1 MKKLMIKLQLI
12 LGILLTSP
20 LCLAN
25 TTYTSEREAL
35 IQEIIASNPSH
46 NWEVTLE
53 ELLLP
58 RTLYT
63 LESTS
68 TLSSR
73 LSLYERNLVLSP
85 HTNYTLTTS
94 SPLGTSTLGRWFYDS
109 PLTNANIHF
118 APFEVQFSLTTPNC
132 GINRRISVETVDFK
146 DTTPVRLLSIG
157 DSITRMGGYVEQVQN
172 VLPNTA
178 TVGTIS
184 YANEKIAREGR
195 GGWTL
200 KKYFTY
206 IGSSDNLDSPFL
218 FPTTVSGTHYKGNT
232 ADWKK
237 VINASATDI
246 TYGGLQKMARGWQ
259 DTGNYLYD
267 QNGYYISPEIGDVM
281 VDPSLPLG
289 TQWIEWDG
297 SSWVPLKEQPT
308 SFEVNFTKYMERF
321 KAAYPNGAPTHVSI
335 LLGAND
341 FGTYDTLLDMPGF
354 LSYLETLIASI
365 HNYDESI
372 KIILCTPTLSPNENL
387 VTSDKER
394 YQRYNRNMKLATY
407 YLLEKYDNDASLAR
421 HIYIAPLTLTLDTT
435 NGFNFTTTQNLINGI
450 TTQETKATE
459 DIHPNSLGH
468 QQMGNTLA
476 AVIQKFRS

>member
-12 LGILLTSP
+12 LGIFLTSS

-25 TTYTSEREAL
+25 TTYTLDREAL
-35 IQEIIASNPSH
+35 IEEIIASNPSH
-46 NWEVTLE
+46 NWEITLE

-73 LSLYERNLVLSP
+73 LSLYQRNLVLSP

-109 PLTNANIHF
+109 PITNATIRF
-118 APFEVQFSLTTPNC
+118 APFELMFSLTTPNC

-157 DSITRMGGYVEQVQN
+157 DSITRMGGYVEQVQT

-206 IGSSDNLDSPFL
+206 IGSSDYLDSPFL
-218 FPTTVSGTHYKGNT
+218 FPTTVSGAHYKGNT

-237 VINASATDI
+237 VVNASATDI
-246 TYGGLQKMARGWQ
+246 TYGGLKKMARGWQ

-289 TQWIEWDG
+289 TQWIEWNG
-297 SSWVPLKEQPT
+297 SAWVALK
-308 SFEVNFTKYMERF
+308 
-321 KAAYPNGAPTHVSI
+321 
-335 LLGAND
+335 
-341 FGTYDTLLDMPGF
+341 GT
-354 LSYLETLIASI
+354 
-365 HNYDESI
+365 
-372 KIILCTPTLSPNENL
+372 
-387 VTSDKER
+387 
-394 YQRYNRNMKLATY
+394 TY
-407 YLLEKYDNDASLAR
+407 
-421 HIYIAPLTLTLDTT
+421 
-435 NGFNFTTTQNLINGI
+435 
-450 TTQETKATE
+450 
-459 DIHPNSLGH
+459 
-468 QQMGNTLA
+468 
-476 AVIQKFRS
+476 